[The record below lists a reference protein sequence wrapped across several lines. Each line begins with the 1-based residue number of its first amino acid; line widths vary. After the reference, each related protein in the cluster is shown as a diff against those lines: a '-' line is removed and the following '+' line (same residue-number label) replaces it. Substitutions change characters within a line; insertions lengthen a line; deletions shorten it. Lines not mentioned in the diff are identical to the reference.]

1 MEAKA
6 YWSLSG
12 QGITVPQIIAGS
24 GLDTKRV
31 KMAEKTQKNGKESCK
46 KRLVKQRK
54 HHLSLAGKSFK
65 NQENIKRKREAGDI
79 H

>member
-24 GLDTKRV
+24 GLDAKRV

-46 KRLVKQRK
+46 ERLVKQRK
-54 HHLSLAGKSFK
+54 HYLSLAEKSFK
-65 NQENIKRKREAGDI
+65 NQENIKRKQEAGDI

>member
-24 GLDTKRV
+24 GLDAKRV
-31 KMAEKTQKNGKESCK
+31 KMAEKTQKNGKELCK

-54 HHLSLAGKSFK
+54 HYLSLAGKSFK
-65 NQENIKRKREAGDI
+65 NQENIKGKREAGDI

>member
-24 GLDTKRV
+24 GLDAKRV

-46 KRLVKQRK
+46 KRLVKQGK
-54 HHLSLAGKSFK
+54 HYLSLAGKSFK